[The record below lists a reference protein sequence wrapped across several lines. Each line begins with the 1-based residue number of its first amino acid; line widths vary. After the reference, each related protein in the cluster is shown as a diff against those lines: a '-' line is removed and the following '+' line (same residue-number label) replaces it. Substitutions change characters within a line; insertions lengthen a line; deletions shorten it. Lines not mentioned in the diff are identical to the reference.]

1 MTAFTA
7 LRTRFIGDTSFGGSG
22 ATPALSRALVRI
34 GWLAVREPTPEELA
48 SYLVELIDDC
58 VHSHRD
64 MLALTHAIA
73 SVLRDAG
80 PLLDGGLPPIEA
92 YLPAAEE
99 LLQRYVSDDGT
110 NGRAAISFDDS

>member
-1 MTAFTA
+1 MIAFTA
-7 LRTRFIGDTSFGGSG
+7 LRTRFIADTSLGGTG
-22 ATPALSRALVRI
+22 AVPALSRALERI
-34 GWLAVREPTPEELA
+34 GWLSVREPTPEELG
-48 SYLVELIDDC
+48 SYLVDLLYDC

-64 MLALTHAIA
+64 VLALTHAIA

-99 LLQRYVSDDGT
+99 LLQRYVEDDGH
-110 NGRAAISFDDS
+110 AAATMQFDD